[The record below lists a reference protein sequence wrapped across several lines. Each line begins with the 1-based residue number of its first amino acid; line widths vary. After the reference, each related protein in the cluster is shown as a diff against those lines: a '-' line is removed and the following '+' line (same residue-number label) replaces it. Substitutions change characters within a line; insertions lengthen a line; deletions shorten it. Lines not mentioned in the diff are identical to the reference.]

1 MASYVP
7 VNGEQIR
14 ILHEEDVCQLMTL
27 MQSFSDHWLEIGMAL
42 GFTPPELNQI
52 RKNPMLLT
60 TAPKSFLTE
69 LLSLWIQWPTVDHPT
84 KPTLEALC
92 EALRSSLVGLG
103 QLAEEVEREMKYTT
117 TGKEGH
123 IQRSLCRVTAILK
136 HDMIVHTLCPGV
148 RINACAVTQ
157 IYM

>member
-14 ILHEEDVCQLMTL
+14 VLHKEDVYQLMTL

-42 GFTPPELNQI
+42 GFTPSELNQI

-60 TAPKSFLTE
+60 AAPKSFLTE
-69 LLSLWIQWPTVDHPT
+69 LLSQWVQWPTVDHPH

-92 EALRSSLVGLG
+92 KALCSSLVGLG
-103 QLAEEVEREMKYTT
+103 SLAEEVEREMKHST
-117 TGKEGH
+117 TGKKVK
-123 IQRSLCRVTAILK
+123 I
-136 HDMIVHTLCPGV
+136 
-148 RINACAVTQ
+148 
-157 IYM
+157 